1 MSKTRSKQGIEE
13 KWGDRSNVS
22 KTIVNKALSE
32 VWDIAPMGQWELA
45 HLCLRLGR
53 SKALSKYGGITPMFL
68 RPL

>member
-1 MSKTRSKQGIEE
+1 MYKTRSKQGSEG
-13 KWGDRSNVS
+13 KWGDHSNVS

-45 HLCLRLGR
+45 HLCLRLGQ
-53 SKALSKYGGITPMFL
+53 SKALRKYGKIYPIFL